1 MKKYRKILGL
11 FRNPAVRRELESLD
25 PVKDHQRMVHLG
37 LCYEFPFDMV
47 RANELALFATYASV
61 SISGLLDRTGEFSK
75 HGQKRYDDTR
85 FLITKFAED
94 GYDGVFGSRAIAQMN
109 KIHGNFRIPNEDYI
123 FVLSTL
129 IFYPIDWME
138 KYGWRKM
145 SEPEKQALFLFYRE
159 VGQRMGM
166 TDLPATLPELRV
178 FVEKYES
185 KHLVFAPSNR
195 HIADATIN
203 IFKDWFPRFLRP
215 IIEPAVV
222 ALIDEKLRIAFGF
235 SKPSKAMVWTLK
247 AALLFRKYWLRW
259 IPVTFMPYPNLT
271 DTTRFPTYHPEKIAV
286 ENIKPSY
293 LKAG

>member
-1 MKKYRKILGL
+1 MKRYHKILGI

-61 SISGLLDRTGEFSK
+61 SISTLLDRTGEFAK

-94 GYDGVFGSRAIAQMN
+94 GYDGPFGQRAIAQMN

-129 IFYPIDWME
+129 VFYPMDWMD

-145 SEPEKQALFLFYRE
+145 SDKEKQATFLFYRE
-159 VGQRMGM
+159 VGLRMGM
-166 TDLPATLPELRV
+166 TDLPATMEDLRA
-178 FVEKYES
+178 FVAEYEA
-185 KHLVFAPSNR
+185 KNLVFAQSNR
-195 HIADATIN
+195 NIADATIN
-203 IFKDWFPRFLRP
+203 IFKGWFPGFLRP
-215 IIEPAVV
+215 LIEPAVV
-222 ALIDEKLRIAFGF
+222 ALIDEKLRVAFGF
-235 SKPSKAMVWTLK
+235 SKPSAAMVWLVK
-247 AALLFRKYWLRW
+247 AALLVRKYFLRW
-259 IPVTFMPYPNLT
+259 VPVTFMPYPNLT
-271 DTTRFPTYHPEKIAV
+271 DTTRFETYYPQEMVIEKLG
-286 ENIKPSY
+286 PSY
-293 LKAG
+293 MVE